1 MNSSFGDCF
10 YLGKIVR
17 KHGFKGDLVL
27 KLDTD
32 VPESYAEL
40 ESLFLDMSG
49 TMVPFFIERS
59 LFQGQFIRVKFEGVD
74 SEQEAEK
81 LLRKEAY
88 LPIECLPE
96 LGEGQFY
103 YHEIVGYRVVDKV
116 CGDIGEV
123 KGVNDSS
130 AQALFEIENDGVEI
144 LLPMVDDFIE
154 KVDKASGVIY
164 VDCPEGLVDLYMNP
178 TDDKDE

>member
-1 MNSSFGDCF
+1 MGSSSSDCF

-17 KHGFKGDLVL
+17 KHGYKGDLVL

-40 ESLFLDMSG
+40 ESLFLEMGG
-49 TMVPFFIERS
+49 TMVPFFIELS

-74 SEQEAEK
+74 SEEEAEK

-88 LPIECLPE
+88 LPLECLPE

-116 CGDIGEV
+116 CGEIGV
-123 KGVNDSS
+123 IKSVNDSS
-130 AQALFEIENDGVEI
+130 AQALFVIDNGGVEI
-144 LLPMVDDFIE
+144 LLPMVDDFID
-154 KVDKASGVIY
+154 KVDKVNGVIY
-164 VDCPEGLVDLYMNP
+164 VNCPEGLVELYMNP